1 MTKVTSANR
10 TGDLPVERSGRETKK
25 TSSQPSSSAGPTRDA
40 NLQSLSRRSAVSAE
54 PNPEGARRRRARL
67 PQTGGAAPAEERPQP
82 DQAAPNAAGGNWMR
96 HLWKAYVGA
105 LAVGAGYGVYQGSR
119 QASSGP
125 ESPPGTSANRP
136 PAAAPKVPSPRID
149 LPTVYQAREN
159 VLQRFGT
166 HIPADS
172 DCHSI
177 EPQLDQLPFGMPGV
191 TDLQYVPELLGNA
204 KVVGMHLDKTLP
216 RELATHITQHEY
228 IHCYNSPEF
237 QELLLRSGTPSI
249 SEGLAQ
255 HFTEKFPDGT
265 RYRGTV
271 LDNGSAAARLA
282 NGKSGVELAA
292 ELELTVGK
300 DTLERA
306 YFGGEPE
313 AIAKVADAIYGLWP
327 KAPTPNAWLH
337 TSRWR
342 GAGQQA
348 MAESFVGATLLHTG
362 SLPSEELGQS
372 YPIRFA
378 LPVGSF
384 AEISAEQAAALRAQ
398 ASKVRK
404 ALGPNAFDRAFCAT
418 NPAKQQKAMNKLA
431 DELQRLWRPVLG

>member
-1 MTKVTSANR
+1 MTKVTSAR
-10 TGDLPVERSGRETKK
+10 QTGDLPVGRSGRETKR
-25 TSSQPSSSAGPTRDA
+25 TSSQSSSSSNPTRDA
-40 NLQSLSRRSAVSAE
+40 NLQALNRRAATGAE
-54 PNPEGARRRRARL
+54 PNPEGTRRRRARL
-67 PQTGGAAPAEERPQP
+67 PQTGGATPADERAQ
-82 DQAAPNAAGGNWMR
+82 QERAAPNAAGGNWMR

-105 LAVGAGYGVYQGSR
+105 LAVGAGYGVYQGTR
-119 QASSGP
+119 QAPSGS
-125 ESPPGTSANRP
+125 ESTPGTSASRP
-136 PAAAPKVPSPRID
+136 PAASSSAPSPRID

-177 EPQLDQLPFGMPGV
+177 EPQLDPLPFGMPGV
-191 TDLQYVPELLGNA
+191 TDLRYVPGLLGNA
-204 KVVGMHLDKTLP
+204 KIVGMHLDKTLP
-216 RELATHITQHEY
+216 RELATHIAQHEY
-228 IHCYNSPEF
+228 IHCYSSPQF
-237 QELLLRSGTPSI
+237 HELLLRSGTPSI

-265 RYRGTV
+265 RYRGTM
-271 LDNGSAAARLA
+271 LDNGAAAARLA

-292 ELELTVGK
+292 ELERTVGK

-306 YFGGEPE
+306 YFGGQPE
-313 AIAKVADAIYGLWP
+313 DIAKVADAIYSLWP
-327 KAPTPNAWLH
+327 KAPTRNAWLH

-342 GAGQQA
+342 GATQQA

-362 SLPSEELGQS
+362 ALPAEELGGS

-384 AEISAEQAAALRAQ
+384 AEISAQQAAALRAQ

-404 ALGPNAFDRAFCAT
+404 ALGPTAFDRAFCAT
-418 NPAKQQKAMNKLA
+418 NPAKQEKAMNKLA
-431 DELQRLWRPVLG
+431 DELQRLWRPVLA